1 MIAARR
7 KAAPFQNLNADLCVF
22 AQPAKRISLS
32 NPSQTREWNATDYH
46 RISGP
51 QVSWGKKV
59 LARVQLRGDELLMD
73 AGCGTGRLTAE
84 LLQNLPRGRVVGVD
98 LSQNM
103 LAGARDYLAPDFSG
117 KFWLVAADLQDPPFE
132 KVFDG
137 IFSTAA
143 FHWVLDHDRL
153 FRSLFR
159 ALRPGGWL
167 RAQCG
172 GGPNLA
178 RLRKRT
184 NELAATAKHA
194 RYFAGFREPWTYN
207 DAETAAAVLRR
218 AGFVEVDTSLEPAPT
233 VLEDLPKYSEFV
245 RTAILRQH
253 LDRIPDALR
262 TEFVATLAGQAAND
276 DPPFSLDYWRLNLS
290 AKDSR
295 VDRPIRFCDQA
306 GSLGG

>member
-1 MIAARR
+1 VST
-7 KAAPFQNLNADLCVF
+7 PF
-22 AQPAKRISLS
+22 P
-32 NPSQTREWNATDYH
+32 TREWNAPQYH

-59 LARVQLRGDELLMD
+59 LARVHLRGDEMLMD

-84 LLQNLPRGRVVGVD
+84 LLQSLPRGRVVGVD
-98 LSQNM
+98 LSENM
-103 LAGARDYLAPDFSG
+103 LAGARDYLARNFPG
-117 KFWLVAADLQDPPFE
+117 KFLMVAADLQDLPFDR
-132 KVFDG
+132 VFDG

-178 RLRKRT
+178 QLRKRT
-184 NELAATAKHA
+184 DELAATAKYA
-194 RYFAGFREPWTYN
+194 QYFSGFHEPWVFN
-207 DAETAAAVLRR
+207 DAETDSVLLQR

-233 VLEDLPKYSEFV
+233 ILEDPAKYSEFV
-245 RTAILRQH
+245 RTVILRRH
-253 LDRIPDALR
+253 LERIPDGDLC
-262 TEFVATLAGQAAND
+262 TDFVASLAGQAAAD
-276 DPPFSLDYWRLNLS
+276 DPPFSLDYWRLNLDAS
-290 AKDSR
+290 VPD
-295 VDRPIRFCDQA
+295 
-306 GSLGG
+306 